1 MFYLCIAENFI
12 TPLKNIYQSE
22 ENQSDKWPPNL
33 AHKVF
38 NLALVKNREIRA
50 GNIDDYVRMTIT
62 GKVDDILRIKCPIE
76 LKNLFEGIKS
86 RRKLILLE
94 GAPGSGKSTLSIH
107 ICQKWGKGELFQE
120 FSLIILVQLRIPK
133 TQQANCI
140 ADLLQPTCMTKQAK
154 EIERELLTVNCR
166 NVLFILDGWDE
177 LSPELREESLFRQ
190 LIQPDKKELSE
201 SAVIVT
207 SRPIASYSIQPIITS
222 RVEIL
227 GFKPEELEGYFTK
240 YLEDDSEA
248 AADLMNRIEAIPAIA
263 RSIHLPL
270 NASILAHL
278 YKHERKLPAT
288 QSDVFVRL
296 ICNYI
301 FRSTSDKQILTLT
314 SLDDIP
320 KGIHKA
326 FEAICKLAYDRIE
339 ENKITFT
346 LTDPSF
352 NTLGLLQGFQ
362 TFTTSPKT
370 IVYQSFVHLSVQEF
384 LAAWHMAKQPSD
396 ADEQVHVSTF
406 KRLFSDTRFNH
417 MLQFYAAITGL
428 RSTGYSEVIIQLAR
442 EHGQQNAKTEEK
454 LQLLLTIRCLY
465 EAQNQSLCELFISN
479 LECRLNLSNVTLHT
493 SDCVCICYVLCHVS
507 DEFTLQLNNCKI
519 VDQGSHSLFQ
529 ISKDAKIKES
539 LLNIN
544 VCCNDIRTK
553 GTLRICDLL
562 KANYIHT
569 LDLGDNHGIS
579 NEGIKSIANALE
591 CNKSLKRLYLFGC
604 GVTVEGFKSIATS
617 LLINYTLEILDI
629 SYNDLSMSKSE
640 SDLEKLAESLKRSSL
655 KVLRLSNCCM
665 TDFEVHAL
673 TDSLLSN
680 TNLKI
685 LVFYNYH
692 YRDSVMYPNIIT
704 VDEAYHLGECLH
716 HNSTLLT
723 LTLPVDLR
731 LEAEYIQE
739 KINCSR
745 REEGTQCI
753 EVNVESKLKGYDM
766 IITPWYTHTKS

>member
-1 MFYLCIAENFI
+1 MFYLCTAEKFI
-12 TPLKNIYQSE
+12 TLLKTTYKSE
-22 ENQSDKWPPNL
+22 ENQGDKWPPNL
-33 AHKVF
+33 AHEVF

-50 GNIDDYVRMTIT
+50 GNIDDYIRMTIT

-76 LKNLFEGIKS
+76 LENLFEGIKG

-107 ICQKWGKGELFQE
+107 ICQKWGEGELFQE

-133 TQQANCI
+133 IQQANCI
-140 ADLLQPTCMTKQAK
+140 ADLLQPTTKQAK
-154 EIERELLTVNCR
+154 EIERELLNVNCR

-177 LSPELREESLFRQ
+177 LPPKLREESLFCQ
-190 LIQPDKKELSE
+190 LIQPNKKGLSE

-248 AADLMNRIEAIPAIA
+248 AADLLNRIEAIPAIA
-263 RSIHLPL
+263 SSIHLPL

-301 FRSTSDKQILTLT
+301 FRNTSDKRILTLT

-326 FEAICKLAYDRIE
+326 FETICKLAYDRIE

-362 TFTTSPKT
+362 TFTISPET
-370 IVYQSFVHLSVQEF
+370 TVYQSFVHLSVQEF

-396 ADEQVHVSTF
+396 GGKQVHISTF
-406 KRLFSDTRFNH
+406 KRFFSDIRFNH

-428 RSTGYSEVIIQLAR
+428 HSTGYSEVIIQLAR
-442 EHGQQNAKTEEK
+442 EYGQWNAKTEEK
-454 LQLLLTIRCLY
+454 LQLLLIIRCLY
-465 EAQNQSLCELFISN
+465 EAQNQSLCESFISN
-479 LECRLNLSNVTLHT
+479 LECGLNLSNVTLHT
-493 SDCVCICYVLCHVS
+493 SDCVCICYVLSHIS

-519 VDQGSHSLFQ
+519 VDQGSHYLLQ
-529 ISKDAKIKES
+529 ISKHAQFKKS

-562 KANYIHT
+562 KANCIHT

-579 NEGIKSIANALE
+579 NEGIRSIADALE
-591 CNKSLKRLYLFGC
+591 YNKSLKQLYLFGC
-604 GVTVEGFKSIATS
+604 GITAKGFKSIATS
-617 LLINYTLEILDI
+617 LLINSTLEILDI
-629 SYNDLSMSKSE
+629 SYNDLSMSKSDSE
-640 SDLEKLAESLKRSSL
+640 LQKLAQTLKRSSL

-665 TDFEVHAL
+665 TDFEVHVLA
-673 TDSLLSN
+673 DSLQSN

-692 YRDSVMYPNIIT
+692 YRDSVVYPNIISI
-704 VDEAYHLGECLH
+704 DGAYHLAECLH
-716 HNSTLLT
+716 QNSALLT

-739 KINCSR
+739 EINCSR
-745 REEGTQCI
+745 REKGTPCI
-753 EVNVESKLKGYDM
+753 EVNVESKLKG
-766 IITPWYTHTKS
+766 